1 MANTTRS
8 KVDLDALEQSYWR
21 VRIDQL
27 KRELRADAP
36 RPSIQVSD
44 QLTTYGNRSNHKS
57 SKQRAYKDPH

>member
-8 KVDLDALEQSYWR
+8 KVDMDALAQGYWR

-44 QLTTYGNRSNHKS
+44 QPTTYGTRSNHKS
-57 SKQRAYKDPH
+57 PTQRTNHNPH